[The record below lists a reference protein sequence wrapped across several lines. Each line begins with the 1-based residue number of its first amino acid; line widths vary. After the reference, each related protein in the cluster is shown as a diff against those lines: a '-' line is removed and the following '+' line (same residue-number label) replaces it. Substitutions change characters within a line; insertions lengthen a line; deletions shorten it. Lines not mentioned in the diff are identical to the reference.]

1 MFVKNMSQFLD
12 FFYDFF
18 LLFYY
23 ALVYMALLIY
33 VLYLIILFIISSY
46 NKKLALLSENNIII
60 IFFYIMTIII
70 IIVIMLLSLSFI
82 PKDVKMLLIALND
95 WLILLGIMAINLT
108 MPLQIYAMALK
119 EPVTK
124 ICIIGTLM
132 PTVLKRIVI
141 PVNVIRALIH
151 VFRISMR
158 DIPDTLLTKNIKP
171 TTNIY
176 FLQSQKYLNYKNNKL
191 QIYYS
196 IF

>member
-1 MFVKNMSQFLD
+1 
-12 FFYDFF
+12 
-18 LLFYY
+18 
-23 ALVYMALLIY
+23 MALLIY
-33 VLYLIILFIISSY
+33 ILYLILLFIILSY

-82 PKDVKMLLIALND
+82 PKNVKMLLIALND

-132 PTVLKRIVI
+132 PTVFSRIVI
-141 PVNVIRALIH
+141 PVKAIRTLIH
-151 VFRISMR
+151 VFRICIK
-158 DIPDTLLTKNIKP
+158 DIPDTLFNRFKKIA
-171 TTNIY
+171 TNI
-176 FLQSQKYLNYKNNKL
+176 FPLSSNRRALKIKSNKL
-191 QIYYS
+191 HIYYS

>member
-1 MFVKNMSQFLD
+1 
-12 FFYDFF
+12 
-18 LLFYY
+18 
-23 ALVYMALLIY
+23 MALLIY
-33 VLYLIILFIISSY
+33 ILFLILLFIILSY

-108 MPLQIYAMALK
+108 MPLKIYAMALK

-132 PTVLKRIVI
+132 PTVLSRIVI
-141 PVNVIRALIH
+141 PVKATKTVIH
-151 VFRISMR
+151 VFRICIK
-158 DIPDTLLTKNIKP
+158 DIPDTLFNTFKKI
-171 TTNIY
+171 TTNI
-176 FLQSQKYLNYKNNKL
+176 FPPIVEIFKNKNYKL
-191 QIYYS
+191 HIYYS